1 MYAIVIDG
9 NRKKEYE
16 FSDECIFD
24 NFRIIRNTIILNEK
38 FYFKSGT
45 CEALPDHFYVI
56 CNGIKE
62 IQLFLYSDSLGISDF
77 NIYERKD
84 MIISAKNDADIINL
98 DPFYRDNILRIEK
111 NSLMSNSCLIFVN
124 NFPYLGQDIKNGDFL
139 EILGLKCYLYEN
151 FIYLNSFRNT
161 CQLKKIKLD
170 EKILKLKIQ
179 KPQMVNFHEGEQIE
193 FKIKK
198 LNKFTHPIWNKRSLL
213 SQVGPAI
220 TMALTL
226 CAISSINI
234 YSSYLMN
241 GFSLTMVAMG
251 LMPLTIILSGVVWP
265 FVINQLEKK
274 NYEKSYNDA

>member
-1 MYAIVIDG
+1 
-9 NRKKEYE
+9 
-16 FSDECIFD
+16 
-24 NFRIIRNTIILNEK
+24 
-38 FYFKSGT
+38 
-45 CEALPDHFYVI
+45 
-56 CNGIKE
+56 
-62 IQLFLYSDSLGISDF
+62 
-77 NIYERKD
+77 

-241 GFSLTMVAMG
+241 GFSLTMAAMG
-251 LMPLTIILSGVVWP
+251 LMPLTIILSGVVWT

-274 NYEKSYNDA
+274 NYEKTGIVR